1 MTHINKYHNNN
12 NPDIPYQY
20 VGNVWYLLPIFLS
33 IVGGVIAYILLRNR
47 DPRKARS
54 TLLMGIGIFVLFIA
68 FVIVLGTQTPEHADL
83 IPLFQYVKIVGN
95 TLRILNL
102 NIVVPVKA
110 EIATLTKS
118 IAPEHAE
125 PNSVVPVAT
134 GIVDENQDT
143 VTKMSVAAIKDQA
156 MEVPYELLVEY
167 NDAYVG
173 DIIHYTGHVVGVLN
187 NDDKSYA
194 LKVEVYDT
202 DDRVLAQDMLIWSN
216 YTPSTDKERKMISHI
231 AGNSGGVFTFASSD
245 NAVNVWATLSGIRD
259 FNIMFD
265 TSKIPESR
273 VLILEMLA
281 EGSISDSM
289 DPVLEP
295 ATHTI
300 SYDHIPDY
308 VDASVVTA
316 ALEDAAHAWETDNP
330 SINFEI
336 VQGDADIKIR
346 WSQWMPNDLLGKYS
360 SFNTMLG
367 NKTVTKHEINIRL
380 GQDDCS
386 SNYQQFSHGILK
398 HTIAHEI
405 GHYLGLRHIDDPNN
419 LMYADGFLDD
429 MTDDIFSYQRQGYTI
444 PTIAKADHKFIIT
457 ENLLQQIQQ
466 IKNELA
472 TAMEERA
479 NLKNTDSVNRSML
492 DSNKEKINLL
502 TQNMAIL
509 EDQMQCIGES
519 ETLWNILSK
528 IS

>member
-68 FVIVLGTQTPEHADL
+68 FVIVLGTQTPEHAE
-83 IPLFQYVKIVGN
+83 PN
-95 TLRILNL
+95 S
-102 NIVVPVKA
+102 VVPVCEDCGEHITYSK
-110 EIATLTKS
+110 
-118 IAPEHAE
+118 PEHAE

-231 AGNSGGVFTFASSD
+231 AGNSGVFTFASSD

-336 VQGDADIKIR
+336 VQGDADMKIR

-367 NKTVTKHEINIRL
+367 NKTVTKHEISIRL